1 MIQSI
6 STIASNL
13 VPTLVKPVVDGI
25 RSVTQGFQFE
35 TRLNPFKSI
44 AASVKNSDELDTQAN
59 PAIGDQTFDEQKLF
73 DQLRSLLSLFGRPSD
88 QLELGPDG
96 FGGIQVTSVHDAR
109 VAVESTIN
117 GNPELV
123 SRIYQYWNTPKFA
136 DVHEL
141 DRSITLRF

>member
-35 TRLNPFKSI
+35 SQLNPFKSI

-59 PAIGDQTFDEQKLF
+59 AAISDKNFDEHKLF
-73 DQLRSLLSLFGRPSD
+73 HELRSVLSPFGRPGD

-96 FGGIQVTSVHDAR
+96 FGGIQVNSVHDSR
-109 VAVESTIN
+109 VTVESTIN
-117 GNPELV
+117 GNPDLV
-123 SRIYQYWNTPKFA
+123 SRIYQYWNTLKFA